1 MLTMSYNS
9 LLFLVFFAALL
20 AVYCLMPGT
29 AARKAVIFAGSMVFY
44 IAAAGAGALAVL
56 FATSLITYFVSV
68 RIAGIY
74 AAYETE
80 LSACAEELASLEPP
94 QKLKPKEKTALL
106 APYKKRAF
114 RYLLAGLILIL
125 GVLLYTKL
133 GRVLGFESVTRLR
146 DLRFSKILVPLGI
159 SYYTFSAA
167 GYLLDIYWRKA
178 EAERNYFSL
187 ILCMTY
193 FPIIV
198 QGPISRCDALMKQFD
213 ALPGFSYERVT
224 HGLQLML
231 WGLYK
236 KMVLADRLTLYP
248 DYVFENLKEFRGPE
262 TVLAVLANV
271 IVLYADFSGCMDIV
285 TGASQALGVTLE
297 KNFDHPFFSLSA
309 AEFWRRWHITL
320 SAWFRDYVYMPI
332 ATNSHFM
339 KWTRSVKKQ
348 RGEKAGKL
356 ASSGI
361 PLMIVWL
368 LTGLWHGTGIDY
380 VMWGFYWGALIIIE
394 TVFAKELERAGAF
407 LHMGRRPFWHR
418 LFQMCRS
425 FVYFAVGRMITATG
439 SWNSVFRICRH
450 ILMRPSV
457 KTLTASF
464 AGAGIKG
471 SDLLVIGIS
480 VLLLWA
486 VGLLQERRSLREEI
500 DRMPLPVRWLIY
512 YGAAALVILWGMYG
526 SAYNAA
532 DFVYGGF

>member
-80 LSACAEELASLEPP
+80 LSARAEELASLEPP

-198 QGPISRCDALMKQFD
+198 QGPISRYDALMKQFD
-213 ALPGFSYERVT
+213 ALPGFSYESVT

-285 TGASQALGVTLE
+285 TGASQVLGVTLE

-320 SAWFRDYVYMPI
+320 GAWFRDYLYFPLGG
-332 ATNSHFM
+332 S
-339 KWTRSVKKQ
+339 RVKSKF
-348 RGEKAGKL
+348 RVVL
-356 ASSGI
+356 N
-361 PLMIVWL
+361 LLIVWL
-368 LTGLWHGTGIDY
+368 ATGIWHGAD
-380 VMWGFYWGALIIIE
+380 
-394 TVFAKELERAGAF
+394 
-407 LHMGRRPFWHR
+407 
-418 LFQMCRS
+418 
-425 FVYFAVGRMITATG
+425 
-439 SWNSVFRICRH
+439 
-450 ILMRPSV
+450 
-457 KTLTASF
+457 LTF
-464 AGAGIKG
+464 
-471 SDLLVIGIS
+471 
-480 VLLLWA
+480 
-486 VGLLQERRSLREEI
+486 
-500 DRMPLPVRWLIY
+500 
-512 YGAAALVILWGMYG
+512 ILWGLLHGVVIVIEKLTNMPKRLEKKRAARFLYHGVVLFIAMFGWMLFRSDGMLRAVTYAQSLFKLAGNPWRDSLFKFNFREYIVTFFFAVISAFPLCKIIRNRLSARSESAAAAVRLVWYLIQLILAVISVSCLVMG
-526 SAYNAA
+526 SHNPFWYAN
-532 DFVYGGF
+532 F